1 MTPEVRK
8 LLAGYASG
16 TLSEQ
21 ERSDLFQAALADQ
34 ELFNALADE
43 EGLRE
48 LLGDAEVRGELL
60 AALEEPAKE
69 SGPPVRWKQSPL
81 RVDQA
86 IHNRAAK
93 ESGPVRWK
101 WYGFAGLTAG
111 ICVVA
116 VVLLSPRPE
125 APQQIA
131 QVLKSEEDATATP
144 AVRPPVE
151 ERARQTDRPVTPA
164 KSRKRTAEAVPA
176 KEAPAATAAPPPPP
190 APAVPPGAM
199 AESLGLRATRLAKS
213 AEAGYTVEQQ
223 DEAGEWR
230 KTETLLAGRATRLV
244 LRVPAAGTVSASD
257 GEREIVRLEA
267 AAGTPVFIRVPS
279 DEGER
284 WVTVT
289 QAVSGYE
296 ARVRLRFEKP

>member
-60 AALEEPAKE
+60 AALEEPVRE
-69 SGPPVRWKQSPL
+69 S
-81 RVDQA
+81 A
-86 IHNRAAK
+86 
-93 ESGPVRWK
+93 PVRWK

-116 VVLLSPRPE
+116 AAVLLRPQPE
-125 APQQIA
+125 APRQIA
-131 QVLKSEEDATATP
+131 QVLKSEESLAVAP
-144 AVRPPVE
+144 PVRPPVE
-151 ERARQTDRPVTPA
+151 ERARQAGRAERPAERRKIVTPA
-164 KSRKRTAEAVPA
+164 APA
-176 KEAPAATAAPPPPP
+176 KEAPVATAAAPPPGAAPQA
-190 APAVPPGAM
+190 APAVQPEAM
-199 AESLGLRATRLAKS
+199 AESLGLRASRLAKS
-213 AEAGYTVEQQ
+213 VEAEYAVEQR
-223 DEAGEWR
+223 DEAGTWR
-230 KTETLLAGRATRLV
+230 HTETLLAGRATRLV

-257 GEREIVRLEA
+257 GVREIARLEA
-267 AAGTPVFIRVPS
+267 AAGTPVLIRVPS

-296 ARVRLRFEKP
+296 VRVRLRFGKP